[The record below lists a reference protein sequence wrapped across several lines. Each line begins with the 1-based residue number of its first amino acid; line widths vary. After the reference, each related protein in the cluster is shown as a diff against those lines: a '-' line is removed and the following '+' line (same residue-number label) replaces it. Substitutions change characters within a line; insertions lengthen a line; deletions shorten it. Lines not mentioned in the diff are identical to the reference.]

1 MSSMPPKFS
10 IIVPTL
16 NAGKH
21 IASALESIASQQCR
35 EYEILV
41 IDGGSTDDTVEIAE
55 SFRHRLPLL
64 HILSD
69 RDGGIY
75 GAINH
80 GIFAASGDWILVLG
94 SDDRLRQESTLVLV
108 AEILVQ
114 VKSSI
119 VYGDVMISGSNK
131 YMAEGERYAGRLGFS
146 ELAKRNVCQ
155 QSIFYRRA
163 LFARVGGF
171 DTRFRMCADWAF
183 LLRHFFSESPEW
195 MDAVVAD
202 YHAGGLS
209 SRVVDNAFELS
220 RPLIVLRS
228 MLARP
233 FDPEIQAERWLLRRL
248 AGDCVYAGFR
258 ARALLLTIGW
268 AVLALLSRVSPPRVS
283 GSYS

>member
-21 IASALESIASQQCR
+21 FANALESIASQHCC
-35 EYEILV
+35 EYEILIV
-41 IDGGSTDDTVEIAE
+41 DGGSTDDTVEIAE
-55 SFRHRLPLL
+55 SFRHRLPRL
-64 HILSD
+64 HVLSG
-69 RDGGIY
+69 RNGGVY

-80 GIFAASGDWILVLG
+80 GISNASGDWVVVLG
-94 SDDRLRQESTLVLV
+94 SDDRLRHKTTLLRV
-108 AEILVQ
+108 AEILAQ

-119 VYGDVMISGSNK
+119 AYGDVMVCGSNG
-131 YMAEGERYAGRLGFS
+131 YLSDGERYAGRFGFRD
-146 ELAKRNVCQ
+146 LAKRNVCQ

-171 DTRFRMCADWAF
+171 DTRFKVCADWAF

-195 MDAVVAD
+195 IDVVVAD

-209 SRVVDNAFELS
+209 ARVVDDAFASS
-220 RPLIVLRS
+220 RPLILLRC
-228 MLARP
+228 MLSRP
-233 FDPEIQAERWLLRRL
+233 FDPDIQAERWLLRRL
-248 AGDCVYAGFR
+248 AAECADAGFR
-258 ARALLLTIGW
+258 ARALLLTLGW